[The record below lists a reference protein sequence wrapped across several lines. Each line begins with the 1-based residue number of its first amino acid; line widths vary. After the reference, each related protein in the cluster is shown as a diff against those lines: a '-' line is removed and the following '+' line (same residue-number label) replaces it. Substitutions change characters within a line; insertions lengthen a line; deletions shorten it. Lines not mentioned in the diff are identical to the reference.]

1 MQKLVIDPE
10 FEAIIPPL
18 TDDELA
24 RLTESLKEEGC
35 RDPLVVWS
43 DNDILLDG
51 HNRYRVCRKLSLD
64 YDTVEIDLVDRGEA
78 ISWIVRNQLARRNLT
93 PVQRIELAERL
104 RDYLATRAKEKQ
116 LLGQKQTSDLPQ
128 NLGEGEV
135 GLTEEEMDAIYE
147 EEQRREKTNGKH
159 SGEVDTQVAEI
170 AHVSR
175 ETVRK
180 VRKIQE
186 AAPEVIEEVKNGN
199 LSVDAA
205 YKKVRGIKNP
215 EWMKLTWNGDG
226 KFIDFIA
233 SVDAPKIEIDNAF
246 LGDLIEDPRVDH
258 VMVYFKPK
266 EEVPE
271 APTEQPPLA
280 EVLDF

>member
-1 MQKLVIDPE
+1 MQKLIIDPE

-18 TDDELA
+18 TQDELA
-24 RLTESLKEEGC
+24 RLTESLQEDGC
-35 RDPLVVWS
+35 RDPLVTWS

-51 HNRYRVCRKLSLD
+51 HNRYRICRKLSLD
-64 YDTVEIDLVDRGEA
+64 YDTVEIDLTDRNEA

-104 RDYLATRAKEKQ
+104 RDYLAAKAREKQ
-116 LLGQKQTSDLPQ
+116 LSGLKQFSSVGQDLGQR
-128 NLGEGEV
+128 EV
-135 GLTEEEMDAIYE
+135 GLTVEEMDAIYE
-147 EEQRREKTNGKH
+147 EETKKIQEEEGRDNRVNG
-159 SGEVDTQVAEI
+159 QIAEI

-186 AAPEVIEEVKNGN
+186 EAPEAIEEVRNGT

-205 YKKVRGIKNP
+205 YKKIKGIKNP
-215 EWMKLTWNGDG
+215 EWMKLTWNSEPGI
-226 KFIDFIA
+226 IDFIA
-233 SVDAPKIEIDNAF
+233 SVNAPKVEIDNAF
-246 LGDLIEDPRVDH
+246 LGDLMEDPRVDH
-258 VMVYFKPK
+258 VMIYFKPK
-266 EEVPE
+266 EEEPE
-271 APTEQPPLA
+271 APAEQPPLS